1 MTQFTGAHKQQRC
14 QFQGVCGDNMASVA
28 VNGSKQLANAGRFGN
43 GRVMFG
49 HNWLKR
55 STQGG
60 SYIMLGALRLNGIAE
75 HLAATLAG
83 SMGGFVSAP
92 AFNALQHLE

>member
-1 MTQFTGAHKQQRC
+1 
-14 QFQGVCGDNMASVA
+14 
-28 VNGSKQLANAGRFGN
+28 
-43 GRVMFG
+43 MFG

-83 SMGGFVSAP
+83 SMGGFVDTS
-92 AFNALQHLE
+92 AFNPLEDLEHIPRGQFCDGP